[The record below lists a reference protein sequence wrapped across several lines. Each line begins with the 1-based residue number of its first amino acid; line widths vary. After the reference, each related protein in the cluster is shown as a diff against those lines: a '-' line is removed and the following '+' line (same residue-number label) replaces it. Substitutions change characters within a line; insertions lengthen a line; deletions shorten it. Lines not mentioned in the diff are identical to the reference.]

1 MSDFIYCDNNA
12 TTAVDPRVLNA
23 MIPFFS
29 TQYGNASARIY
40 PLGRAAYQVVEHN
53 RKRIA
58 NFLNV
63 NAEELYFTSGATE
76 AINLAMRGV
85 FEVYES
91 RGKHILV
98 SPTEH
103 KAVLETAL
111 ALEKRG
117 AEIEYLP
124 IDQNGIIILSELE
137 KRIRKD
143 TLLVCVMMVNNE
155 TGVRQ
160 TIEDIGKIVHQH
172 KAFFLCDAT
181 QAPGK
186 TMLNSI
192 SNHADLIS
200 FSAHKIYGPKGVGLL
215 YVKRK
220 NPRVMLAPQ
229 ITGGGQERGIRAGTL
244 NVPGIVG
251 MATAITL
258 IDSDDL
264 NHLKVMRDHF
274 ESEIL
279 KTGLIKINAFQ
290 VPRAVN
296 VSSITFQHYTS
307 RELLLEIQD
316 KIAVS
321 TGSACSSENY
331 EPSHVLKAMGLSDTE
346 AISTLRFSFGRFNTV
361 EEASLVADI
370 VRNVISKEKA

>member
-117 AEIEYLP
+117 VEIEYLP

-160 TIEDIGKIVHQH
+160 PIEDIGKIVHQH